1 MMAVPVHADHSQ
13 DVIGVLRTTFDI
25 QNILEV
31 LTLSDFGTKD
41 DFDLLLPDG
50 KLLDHQGNIESLDPD
65 MVAHLHASRN
75 DNYTELNFGGTL
87 QLVSQAP
94 VVYL

>member
-1 MMAVPVHADHSQ
+1 M
-13 DVIGVLRTTFDI
+13 
-25 QNILEV
+25 IL
-31 LTLSDFGTKD
+31 TYFC
-41 DFDLLLPDG
+41 PDG

-94 VVYL
+94 IITAETENINVFQEPELDAHFA